1 MFSSISWSQYFLA
14 VALIL
19 IVYYLYIGFKYYG
32 DELNALLRGKTGSP
46 VVTPSTTPNRTAP
59 AQPVV
64 PDNSLLGQTNP
75 NRANLTESLS
85 YKSPVIPGRTTA
97 YPEPESANATTLTAQ
112 EIEELEETETLFET
126 IDQIDLEFED
136 SEPSTDNTILVSD
149 LTDLVD
155 NVDNVIHQASENQV
169 DKVVLSEN
177 LRSLLEPHHAL
188 SSGIKEKISEHITA
202 TADQTGAAIINK
214 NEVAALWNNN
224 AFFE

>member
-14 VALIL
+14 VGLIL

-32 DELNALLRGKTGSP
+32 DELNVLLRGKTGGP
-46 VVTPSTTPNRTAP
+46 VVTSSITPNRSVP
-59 AQPVV
+59 AQPVA
-64 PDNSLLGQTNP
+64 DSSLLGQTNS
-75 NRANLTESLS
+75 NRATFTENLS

-97 YPEPESANATTLTAQ
+97 YSEPESATATTLTAQ
-112 EIEELEETETLFET
+112 ETAELEETETLFET
-126 IDQIDLEFED
+126 IDQIDLEFDD

-155 NVDNVIHQASENQV
+155 NVDIVIHQASENPV

-188 SSGIKEKISEHITA
+188 SSGIKEKISEHISA